1 MVYLTA
7 RGGDASVWAWLF
19 VDIYLPSIIAA
30 IARGMLS
37 ISLPL
42 FLIASN
48 LDPLYV
54 GLGAAAVSIGN
65 MVMDMPGG
73 YLLRAMGEKRL
84 MRISLPVVALSSL
97 GMALLSNPWAVILFA
112 ASFGAGRSMWLLSR
126 RYVITYYIPYNY
138 RGRASSFIGMS
149 ERLGSFIGPAIV
161 SMIVGYGYQLVF
173 IACSILASIAIIPNI
188 LSSKEY
194 YPNAV
199 NNKEPSR
206 IDVKNSGREGE
217 EPGILFLV
225 TASIANIAIQGV
237 RSSRNILLAL
247 IGKRLSLS
255 DSDVSLASSI
265 SGALDVIGSYPAG
278 VLMDRRGR
286 GAAVAI
292 SFSIMALGFTLL
304 AFSSIEYMF
313 LLASLVIGLGN
324 GFGSGVLITVG
335 ADIGSRMEIS
345 RGAIFLAIWQ
355 LIGDLGGA
363 IFPIAIGLI
372 SSLLGAKAS
381 SMIIASISA
390 LIPPMFRRI
399 RKELENRPRSF

>member
-1 MVYLTA
+1 
-7 RGGDASVWAWLF
+7 
-19 VDIYLPSIIAA
+19 
-30 IARGMLS
+30 
-37 ISLPL
+37 
-42 FLIASN
+42 
-48 LDPLYV
+48 
-54 GLGAAAVSIGN
+54 
-65 MVMDMPGG
+65 
-73 YLLRAMGEKRL
+73 
-84 MRISLPVVALSSL
+84 
-97 GMALLSNPWAVILFA
+97 
-112 ASFGAGRSMWLLSR
+112 
-126 RYVITYYIPYNY
+126 
-138 RGRASSFIGMS
+138 MS